1 MQVTEKR
8 ELGDIPKNKNH
19 APFYESWRMT
29 ESVSTDG
36 AYLAYTR
43 RRIRET
49 KSGKKEG
56 DDGQGR
62 KKTGEEATAKK
73 LSAPAADT
81 RPAL

>member
-1 MQVTEKR
+1 MQVTEN
-8 ELGDIPKNKNH
+8 ENANTPKIKTKGFFH
-19 APFYESWRMT
+19 EYWRMT

-43 RRIRET
+43 RRTRET

-62 KKTGEEATAKK
+62 KKTGEEASAKK

>member
-1 MQVTEKR
+1 MQVTEN
-8 ELGDIPKNKNH
+8 ENAETSKNKNH

-43 RRIRET
+43 RRTRET